1 MTRRLIFSALVFALT
16 SGGGAHAAEITLIAP
31 GGIKTAFDQLI
42 PDFERSTGHKVVA
55 TYGSGGG
62 TKDRVVRGDP
72 FDVPI
77 VQPPYANLLASG
89 NVIARSETPLA
100 GVAVGL
106 AVRAGATKPDI
117 SSADAVKRVLLAARA
132 ISYPDPARGAAAGV
146 SFTATLQKLGIADA
160 MQRKTIIA
168 QGGAN
173 AMARLAKGEV
183 DIGLTFIS
191 EMVSEPGIELVGALP
206 REISPP
212 AMLVAFVSSHAKEP
226 AAALALVKFLA
237 APEAAAIYR
246 ARGMVPGAEATSH
259 ERRGP

>member
-1 MTRRLIFSALVFALT
+1 MTRRVIFSALVFALT
-16 SGGGAHAAEITLIAP
+16 SGGAHAAEITLIAP
-31 GGIKTAFDQLI
+31 GGIKAAFDQLI
-42 PDFERSTGHKVVA
+42 PDFEHSTGHKVAA

-77 VQPPYANLLASG
+77 VQPPYENVLASG
-89 NVIARSETPLA
+89 NVIASSETPLA

-106 AVRAGATKPDI
+106 AVRKGAPKPDI
-117 SSADAVKRVLLAARA
+117 SSADALRRVLLAARA
-132 ISYPDPARGAAAGV
+132 ISYPDPTTGAAAGV
-146 SFTATLQKLGIADA
+146 SLTATLQKLGIAEA
-160 MQRKTIIA
+160 MQPKTIMA

-191 EMVSEPGIELVGALP
+191 EMSGEPGIALVGPLP

-212 AMLVAFVSSHAKEP
+212 TMLVAFVSSHAKTPE
-226 AAALALVKFLA
+226 AAQALIRFLA
-237 APEAAAIYR
+237 ATEAAAIYR
-246 ARGMVPGAEATSH
+246 AHGMEPEH
-259 ERRGP
+259 